1 MGSNDPSQH
10 DDFAGRLREG
20 EDRAARELFARYAH
34 RLAALAERH
43 LSDGLAARVDGEDIV
58 QSVFRT
64 FFRRC
69 GRGDFQIDSSA
80 QLWQLLV
87 KITVRK
93 ARARARQHTAEVRD
107 VRSEAA
113 DPDSWLAEAL
123 AREPGP
129 DEAAI
134 LVDWVGTLLQGLPD
148 LYSRVLEMRLEGR
161 SVAEIAGDLNLSRQT
176 VYRALHLLSERLE
189 MA

>member
-1 MGSNDPSQH
+1 CSRRPQDIPSAEPPRTGASLMGSNDPSSPA
-10 DDFAGRLREG
+10 DFAGRLRDG
-20 EDRAARELFARYAH
+20 DDRAARELFARYAH
-34 RLAALAERH
+34 RLAALAEQH
-43 LSDGLAARVDGEDIV
+43 LSGGLAARVDGEDVV

-64 FFRRC
+64 SFRRC
-69 GRGDFQIDSSA
+69 GRGEFQIDSSA

-113 DPDSWLAEAL
+113 DANAWLAEAL

-129 DEAAI
+129 EEAAI
-134 LVDWVGTLLQGLPD
+134 LIDWVGTLVRDLPSV
-148 LYSRVLEMRLEGR
+148 YGRVLEMRLEGR
-161 SVAEIAGDLNLSRQT
+161 SVAE
-176 VYRALHLLSERLE
+176 
-189 MA
+189 

>member
-1 MGSNDPSQH
+1 MGANDPSQ
-10 DDFAGRLREG
+10 DDLAGRLQDG

-43 LSDGLAARVDGEDIV
+43 LSDGLAARVDGEDVV

-69 GRGDFQIDSSA
+69 GQGEFQIDSSA
-80 QLWQLLV
+80 QLWRLLV

-93 ARARARQHTAEVRD
+93 ARAKARQHTAAVRD

-113 DPDSWLAEAL
+113 DADTWLAEAL
-123 AREPGP
+123 TREPGP

-134 LVDWVGTLLQGLPD
+134 LVDWVGTLLAGLPT
-148 LYSRVLEMRLEGR
+148 LYGRVLEMRLEGR
-161 SVAEIAGDLNLSRQT
+161 SVAEIASTLSLSRQT
-176 VYRALHLLSERLE
+176 VYRALQSLSERLE
-189 MA
+189 TA